1 MLNGSEGFKLK
12 CQRIAVLFKVV
23 PDPDGVYTVD
33 AQGTVDS
40 SKLTQVP
47 SVFDENAVEAAVL
60 IKEATQCRITVF
72 CVGTEAAEPLV
83 KRTLAMGADEA
94 VLVKSGTGCDS
105 LAAARLLTEA
115 LRASGPFDVI
125 LCGREAADTG
135 SGLVGPYV
143 AQALG
148 MPFLTLASEIVPDG
162 DALRVKRP
170 CDGGVDMF
178 RCHPPVLLTVTGEA
192 NRPRMP
198 SVLKILQAKK
208 IPVKTM
214 AVDVA
219 AAQPCWSGPA
229 EAVIRARMAPSM
241 SGKCTL
247 IGGDS
252 AAEKAAGLI
261 AALQTMGAL

>member
-1 MLNGSEGFKLK
+1 MK
-12 CQRIAVLFKVV
+12 CQRIAVLFKIV

-33 AQGTVDS
+33 SQGKVDS

-47 SVFDENAVEAAVL
+47 SVFDENAVEAAVQ
-60 IKEATQCRITVF
+60 IKEATQCKITVF

-94 VLVKSGTGCDS
+94 VLVKSDIGWDS
-105 LAAARLLTEA
+105 LAAARLLAEA
-115 LRASGPFDVI
+115 LRASGPFDIV

-148 MPFLTLASEIVPDG
+148 MPFLTLATEIVPDG

-170 CDGGVDMF
+170 CDGGVDVF
-178 RCHPPVLLTVTGEA
+178 RCRPPVLLTVTGEA

-198 SVLKILQAKK
+198 SVVKVLQAKK

-214 AVDVA
+214 AVDA
-219 AAQPCWSGPA
+219 AATQLRWSGPA
-229 EAVIRARMAPSM
+229 QAAIRERVAPSM
-241 SGKCTL
+241 SGQCTF
-247 IGGDS
+247 IDGDS
-252 AAEKAAGLI
+252 AAEQAAGLI
-261 AALQTMGAL
+261 GALQTTGAL